1 MVMMIV
7 MGIAQ
12 GEYGVKRE
20 SQGEQAK
27 ERWATELGICH
38 VQYSTVQYMHGYA
51 RFEHA
56 LLYEKGGKTKNGKTP
71 NHAVSI
77 YSMCVRAFDKKYP

>member
-38 VQYSTVQYMHGYA
+38 VQYSTV
-51 RFEHA
+51 HA
-56 LLYEKGGKTKNGKTP
+56 WIRP
-71 NHAVSI
+71 
-77 YSMCVRAFDKKYP
+77 F

>member
-38 VQYSTVQYMHGYA
+38 VQYSTCMDTPVLSMLYYM
-51 RFEHA
+51 R
-56 LLYEKGGKTKNGKTP
+56 KGERQKTAKLPT
-71 NHAVSI
+71 
-77 YSMCVRAFDKKYP
+77 ML